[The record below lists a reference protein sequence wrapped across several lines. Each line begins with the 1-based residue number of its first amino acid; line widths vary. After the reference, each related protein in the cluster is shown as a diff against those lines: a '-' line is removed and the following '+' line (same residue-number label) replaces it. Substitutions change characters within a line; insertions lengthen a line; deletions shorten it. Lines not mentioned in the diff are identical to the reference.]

1 MKGRQA
7 AFIASVC
14 LFSTGHWIGGLVL
27 MLIFVVSGRT
37 EAGL

>member
-27 MLIFVVSGRT
+27 VLVLVFWAAGR
-37 EAGL
+37 EAL